1 MTIIAFLSVLVCVVG
16 LVLYFASTQNSK
28 VMETGR
34 IMFACGLLVSLYML
48 GSAAGVNLT
57 VR

>member
-1 MTIIAFLSVLVCVVG
+1 MTIVAFLSVLVCLLG
-16 LVLYFASTQNSK
+16 LVIYFVSNTAK
-28 VMETGR
+28 VMETAR

-48 GSAAGVNLT
+48 GSAAGVNIT

>member
-1 MTIIAFLSVLVCVVG
+1 MTIIAFLSVLVCLLG
-16 LVLYFASTQNSK
+16 LVIYFVSNTPK
-28 VMETGR
+28 VMETAR

-48 GSAAGVNLT
+48 GSAAGVNVT